1 MDSFIITTAGRKVE
15 LQPVAQRDIEKAV
28 AVVDREFKARDE
40 PLDPPW
46 YWSVEP
52 DESGQGGEK
61 MFWTAADV
69 AKDGTQEEKEAF
81 LKHQDALTRLAK
93 GREERATEMM
103 LLKGIKL
110 EADKMPTPE
119 WVKEQE
125 YWGIELPTDPRKLAL
140 EYIQSEI
147 LKTPFDIIQ
156 ATKKVVL
163 LNLNGVVSEEEIASV
178 EATFQNALEE
188 AAQLFVQQKLGGI
201 TTRNGKG
208 GAEPIRDL
216 ELQPQETGNGR
227 GEVLGP
233 EVSEPMGQAEYRG

>member
-1 MDSFIITTAGRKVE
+1 MDSFIITTAGRRVE

-28 AVVDREFKARDE
+28 AVVDREFKARGE
-40 PLDPPW
+40 PLEPPW
-46 YWSVEP
+46 YWSVQP

-61 MFWTAADV
+61 MFWTASDV

-103 LLKGIKL
+103 LLRGIKL

-188 AAQLFVQQKLGGI
+188 AAQLFVQQNLGGI
-201 TTRNGKG
+201 TRRNGTG
-208 GAEPIRDL
+208 GAVEVGNVGLLNGKEGL
-216 ELQPQETGNGR
+216 ESSEI
-227 GEVLGP
+227 LGTS
-233 EVSEPMGQAEYRG
+233 VSERVGQPEPG